1 MTAWSETVRFVS
13 EEFEY
18 FSRRNRSID
27 VLPFLY
33 AYNFLP
39 PQFSSQTLGVYFF
52 YCAYFMQLLVKIK
65 MISDSVEKLWRI
77 CGADAGF
84 GERRFGELCAE
95 GRPFQG
101 FQGIYC

>member
-65 MISDSVEKLWRI
+65 MIWASLEKFWLISRVNPGFSVGRAWRI
-77 CGADAGF
+77 V
-84 GERRFGELCAE
+84 RRK
-95 GRPFQG
+95 
-101 FQGIYC
+101 